1 MDVVAW
7 VLRVIV
13 GAVFVLHGLLFAWP
27 PPPRVRERLRDELP
41 IPPVLIRLLGIAE
54 LLGGLALVVLPAADV
69 AIPLAYAAAAGI
81 AIVLIGA
88 TVLHARKRE
97 ALTATGTL
105 LLLIALAIAVVAT
118 P

>member
-7 VLRVIV
+7 VLRVV
-13 GAVFVLHGLLFAWP
+13 VAVVFVLHGILFAWQP
-27 PPPRVRERLRDELP
+27 PGPRERIRDEMP
-41 IPPVLIRLLGIAE
+41 ITSLQVRLLGIAE
-54 LLGGLALVVLPAADV
+54 VLGGIALIVLPAANV
-69 AIPLAYAAAAGI
+69 LRPLAYAAAAGI

-88 TVLHARKRE
+88 AVLHFRRRE
-97 ALTATGTL
+97 VLTTTGTF

>member
-13 GAVFVLHGLLFAWP
+13 GVVFVLHGLLFAWP
-27 PPPRVRERLRDELP
+27 PARVRDRIRAEMP
-41 IPPVLIRLLGIAE
+41 ITPLLVRLLGIAE

-105 LLLIALAIAVVAT
+105 LLLIALATAVVAT

>member
-13 GAVFVLHGLLFAWP
+13 AAVFVLHGVLFAWQP
-27 PPPRVRERLRDELP
+27 PGPRERIRDEMP
-41 IPPVLIRLLGIAE
+41 ITPLQTRLLGVAE
-54 LLGGLALVVLPAADV
+54 VLGGIALVVLPAADV
-69 AIPLAYAAAAGI
+69 ASPLAYAAAAGI

-97 ALTATGTL
+97 ALTTTATF
-105 LLLIALAIAVVAT
+105 LLLIALATAVVAT

>member
-13 GAVFVLHGLLFAWP
+13 AVVFVLHGLLFAWP
-27 PPPRVRERLRDELP
+27 PPRVRERIRDEMP
-41 IPPVLIRLLGIAE
+41 ITPLQVRLLGIAE
-54 LLGGLALVVLPAADV
+54 VLGGVALVVLPAADV
-69 AIPLAYAAAAGI
+69 LSPLAYAAAAGI

-88 TVLHARKRE
+88 IVLHFRRRE
-97 ALTATGTL
+97 VLTTAGTL
-105 LLLIALAIAVVAT
+105 LLLIALAIAIVAT

>member
-7 VLRVIV
+7 VLRAIV
-13 GAVFVLHGLLFAWP
+13 AAVFVLHGLLFAWP
-27 PPPRVRERLRDELP
+27 PPRVRERIRDEMP
-41 IPPVLIRLLGIAE
+41 IPPFLVRLLGIAE
-54 LLGGLALVVLPAADV
+54 LLGGIALVVLPAADV

>member
-27 PPPRVRERLRDELP
+27 PPRVRERLRDEMP
-41 IPPVLIRLLGIAE
+41 ITLLQTRLLGIAE
-54 LLGGLALVVLPAADV
+54 LLGGIALVVLPAVDV
-69 AIPLAYAAAAGI
+69 ASALAYAAAAGI

-88 TVLHARKRE
+88 TVLHFRRRE
-97 ALTATGTL
+97 ALTTTGTL

>member
-7 VLRVIV
+7 VLRGIV
-13 GAVFVLHGLLFAWP
+13 GAVFVLHGLLFAWQP
-27 PPPRVRERLRDELP
+27 PGPRERIRDEMP
-41 IPPVLIRLLGIAE
+41 ITPLQTRLLGIAE
-54 LLGGLALVVLPAADV
+54 VLGGIALVVLPAADV
-69 AIPLAYAAAAGI
+69 ASPLADAAAVGI

-88 TVLHARKRE
+88 SVLHARKRE
-97 ALTATGTL
+97 ALTTAGTV

>member
-13 GAVFVLHGLLFAWP
+13 GAVFVLHGVLFAWQP
-27 PPPRVRERLRDELP
+27 PGPRERMRDEMP
-41 IPPVLIRLLGIAE
+41 ITPLQTRLLGIAE
-54 LLGGLALVVLPAADV
+54 VLGGIALVVLPAADV
-69 AIPLAYAAAAGI
+69 GRPLADAAAAGI
-81 AIVLIGA
+81 AIVLIAA
-88 TVLHARKRE
+88 TVLHLRRRE
-97 ALTATGTL
+97 VLITAGTS

>member
-13 GAVFVLHGLLFAWP
+13 GAVFVFHGVLFAW

-41 IPPVLIRLLGIAE
+41 IPPALVRLLGIAE

-88 TVLHARKRE
+88 TVLHIRKRE
-97 ALTATGTL
+97 ARTATGTA

>member
-13 GAVFVLHGLLFAWP
+13 GVVFVLHGLLFAWP
-27 PPPRVRERLRDELP
+27 PARVRERIRDEMP
-41 IPPVLIRLLGIAE
+41 ISPVLVRLLGIAE

-69 AIPLAYAAAAGI
+69 AIPLADAAAAGI
-81 AIVLIGA
+81 AVVLIGA

-97 ALTATGTL
+97 ALTATGTFV
-105 LLLIALAIAVVAT
+105 LLIALAIAVVAT

>member
-7 VLRVIV
+7 VLRIIV
-13 GAVFVLHGLLFAWP
+13 GAVFVLHGILFAWQP
-27 PPPRVRERLRDELP
+27 PGPRERIRDEMP
-41 IPPVLIRLLGIAE
+41 ITPLQVRLLGIAE
-54 LLGGLALVVLPAADV
+54 VLGGIALVVLPAADV
-69 AIPLAYAAAAGI
+69 ASPLAYAAAAGI

-88 TVLHARKRE
+88 TVLHARRRE
-97 ALTATGTL
+97 AATTAGTL

>member
-13 GAVFVLHGLLFAWP
+13 AVVFVLHGLLFAWP
-27 PPPRVRERLRDELP
+27 PPRVRERIRDEMP
-41 IPPVLIRLLGIAE
+41 ISPLQVRLLGIAE
-54 LLGGLALVVLPAADV
+54 VLGGVALVVLPAADV
-69 AIPLAYAAAAGI
+69 LSPLAYAAAAGI

-88 TVLHARKRE
+88 IVLHFRRRE
-97 ALTATGTL
+97 VLTTAGTL
-105 LLLIALAIAVVAT
+105 LLLIALAIAIVAT

>member
-7 VLRVIV
+7 VLRVV
-13 GAVFVLHGLLFAWP
+13 VAVVFVLHGILFAWQP
-27 PPPRVRERLRDELP
+27 PGPRERIRDEMP
-41 IPPVLIRLLGIAE
+41 ITPLQVRLLGIAE
-54 LLGGLALVVLPAADV
+54 VLGGIALIVLPAANV
-69 AIPLAYAAAAGI
+69 LRPLAYAAAAGI

-88 TVLHARKRE
+88 AVLHFRRRE
-97 ALTATGTL
+97 VLTTTGTI

>member
-27 PPPRVRERLRDELP
+27 PARVRDRIRAEMP
-41 IPPVLIRLLGIAE
+41 ITPLLVRLLGIAE
-54 LLGGLALVVLPAADV
+54 LLGGIALVVLPAADV

>member
-1 MDVVAW
+1 MGVVAW

-27 PPPRVRERLRDELP
+27 PPRVRERIRDEMP
-41 IPPVLIRLLGIAE
+41 IPPFLVRLLGIAE
-54 LLGGLALVVLPAADV
+54 LLGGIALVVLPAADV
-69 AIPLAYAAAAGI
+69 ALPLANAAAAGI

-88 TVLHARKRE
+88 TALHAHKRE
-97 ALTATGTL
+97 ARTATGTL

>member
-13 GAVFVLHGLLFAWP
+13 AVVFVLHGLLFAWP
-27 PPPRVRERLRDELP
+27 PPRVRERIRDEMP
-41 IPPVLIRLLGIAE
+41 ITPLQVRLLGIAE
-54 LLGGLALVVLPAADV
+54 VLGGVALVVLPAADV
-69 AIPLAYAAAAGI
+69 LSPLAYAAAAGI

-88 TVLHARKRE
+88 IVLHFRRRE
-97 ALTATGTL
+97 VLTTAGTL